1 MTAHWDGQN
10 LPNII
15 TWLVDLHGESSM
27 RGVLGIYY
35 EGLRTGAL
43 QLASVDPVVAQTM
56 RQLVEAAVAAGEA
69 LPRPPEPVAPPQ
81 PAPDSM
87 GGGGVK
93 DEPPHRF
100 SGPPAAPPTTQE
112 ELPEY
117 TQFWGLE
124 QYHSDLP
131 VRRHRDLRSLRD
143 SLLKLEDPLR
153 ADERADEWAEESL
166 SESIRLARRKIEHLL
181 ITGYDE
187 RIEISLAPDK
197 PLKLQEALLCRWI
210 KKMEIQL
217 AEKSRLQGIFEWKPL
232 TAKEVIQAVLDKRS
246 ERIDDALLADILR
259 QGREGCDRHHHI

>member
-15 TWLVDLHGESSM
+15 IWLVDLHGESSM

-43 QLASVDPVVAQTM
+43 QLTSVDTVVAQTM

-69 LPRPPEPVAPPQ
+69 LPRPPEPVAPPE

-93 DEPPHRF
+93 DEPPHR
-100 SGPPAAPPTTQE
+100 SGGPPAAPPTTQE
-112 ELPEY
+112 ELPKY
-117 TQFWGLE
+117 SQFWGLAE
-124 QYHSDLP
+124 YIADLQ
-131 VRRHRDLRSLRD
+131 VRHLRDLRSLRK
-143 SLLKLEDPLR
+143 SLLELEGPRR
-153 ADERADEWAEESL
+153 ADASL
-166 SESIRLARRKIEHLL
+166 NESIRLARRKVEHLL
-181 ITGYDE
+181 ITRHDE

-197 PLKLQEALLCRWI
+197 PLKLQEALVCHWI
-210 KKMEIQL
+210 KKIESKR
-217 AEKSRLQGIFEWKPL
+217 AGKSRLRENLDWEPF
-232 TAKEVIQAVLDKRS
+232 TAEEVIQTVLDERA
-246 ERIDDALLADILR
+246 ERIDNALLADILR